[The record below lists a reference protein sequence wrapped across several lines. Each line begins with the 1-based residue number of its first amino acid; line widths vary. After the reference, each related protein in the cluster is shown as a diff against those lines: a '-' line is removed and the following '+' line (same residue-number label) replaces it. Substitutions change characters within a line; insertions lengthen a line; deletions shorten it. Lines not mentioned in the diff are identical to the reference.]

1 MLLFQ
6 RGCINS
12 KLMTGLQREE
22 QPNSVKLKYLNP
34 PLAQR
39 DRAGDIYVPGAG
51 FETSVAVHYLLMTQC
66 YTSL

>member
-1 MLLFQ
+1 
-6 RGCINS
+6 
-12 KLMTGLQREE
+12 MTGLQREE

-39 DRAGDIYVPGAG
+39 DRAGDIYDPGAG